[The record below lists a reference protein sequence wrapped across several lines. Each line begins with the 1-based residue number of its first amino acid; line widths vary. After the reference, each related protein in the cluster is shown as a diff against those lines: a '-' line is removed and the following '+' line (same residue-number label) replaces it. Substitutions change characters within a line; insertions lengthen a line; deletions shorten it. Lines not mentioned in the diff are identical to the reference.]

1 MAEKT
6 AKNSPLAPLAVLLAC
21 LVPGL
26 GHIYAGRVARGI
38 VIMVIISATFWA
50 GIGLGGVMTVDPQNE
65 RWWFIADMF
74 TGVQGVAAWQYEQRT
89 LKKVID
95 NYNDKLPSEAKLPS
109 DVAVNPKY
117 VADLDSALQQE
128 GIALVVPVESI
139 ARAYS
144 GVAGLLNLLCVFD
157 VMMLCLMG
165 QCAEPSAGDD
175 ADDARADAE
184 GAP

>member
-1 MAEKT
+1 MSEKT
-6 AKNSPLAPLAVLLAC
+6 IKNSPLAALAVLLAC

-38 VIMVIISATFWA
+38 VILVIVSATFWT
-50 GIGLGGVMTVDPQNE
+50 GMGLGGVMTVDPQNE
-65 RWWFIADMF
+65 RWWFMADMF

-95 NYNDKLPSEAKLPS
+95 NHNDKTDVKLPA
-109 DVAVNPKY
+109 DAAINPKY
-117 VADLDSALQQE
+117 VYELDNALQQE

-157 VMMLCLMG
+157 VLMLCLMG
-165 QCAEPSAGDD
+165 QYRESSPTGNDDLRQAG
-175 ADDARADAE
+175 AE
-184 GAP
+184 GSS